1 MTTDNC
7 SSVVMPVAPI
17 GSSGYGNGGGMGFG
31 GDASWLIVLFLFAM
45 MGGWGN
51 GGWGGNSGGGGGGG
65 GGFYP
70 WALSNNTDN
79 LITSGFNNAGV
90 TAQLSG
96 IQTSLSN
103 GFANAEVADCN
114 RAMNAMQT
122 SYTNQLAAMNQSFA
136 NAQDLSNNL
145 NAITSTIQNCC
156 CDTKEGIAELKYAL
170 SAESAATRAAT
181 ASAIRDV
188 LESNNAS
195 TQRIIDQIFA
205 DRISSKDE
213 KIGELE
219 RQLQLSNL
227 LASQNDQTARIRESQ
242 AAETAALYQRLRD
255 CPIESTP
262 IYGKQAIFTCGAPAF
277 AGYGNGYGYGN
288 GFGFGNGGCG
298 C

>member
-7 SSVVMPVAPI
+7 SNVVMPVAPI
-17 GSSGYGNGGGMGFG
+17 GGGYGNGGFGFG

-51 GGWGGNSGGGGGGG
+51 GGWGGNGG

-70 WALSNNTDN
+70 WAYANNTDN
-79 LITSGFNNAGV
+79 LVTSGFNNAGV

-122 SYTNQLAAMNQSFA
+122 SYSNQIASMNQSFA

-145 NAITSTIQNCC
+145 NGISNTIQSCC

-205 DRISSKDE
+205 DRISAKDE

-227 LASQNDQTARIRESQ
+227 LASQNDQTARIRDGQ

-255 CPIESTP
+255 CPIGTTP
-262 IYGKQAIFTCGAPAF
+262 VFGSQPIFTCGSPAF
-277 AGYGNGYGYGN
+277 AGSGYGCGNGYAT
-288 GFGFGNGGCG
+288 GFGFAGCG